1 MTEVQAQTSD
11 LEVTQDGS
19 GIEWSEPP
27 TARRGKAAADQQYI
41 AIADALKARPGQWAK
56 IIDGSKD
63 TSVVTKIKKGT
74 LAAFEPEGAFDAT
87 GRRSEDGY
95 ITVWARFNV
104 AE

>member
-1 MTEVQAQTSD
+1 MTEVQQTSD
-11 LEVTQDGS
+11 LEVAQDGT
-19 GIEWSEPP
+19 GIEWSNPP
-27 TARRGKAAADQQYI
+27 TARRGKTTDPQYV
-41 AIADALKARPGQWAK
+41 AIAEALKARPGEWAK

-63 TSVVTKIKKGT
+63 TSVVTKIKKGS

-104 AE
+104 TE